1 MIEIEVE
8 EDIIE
13 EIDNNSKNID
23 NVAEE
28 ILEEI
33 EKINQE
39 PNFEYSNY
47 SYLWDKVKEII
58 ESNNRNRVMLGE
70 LKIEID
76 MEREEEESL

>member
-76 MEREEEESL
+76 MEREEEES